1 VIVWGDPRA
10 VEGVKV
16 TEQVPCTRSQLL
28 DEKTPDPSLDQE
40 TVPDGLTPDTVAVT
54 VVGAAD
60 GTVPGFSCTTVVVA
74 GNGYPMTMKAPVR
87 AETGMSPHIDVPGV
101 TVIPVAATHPYPE
114 K

>member
-16 TEQVPCTRSQLL
+16 TEQAPFTRSQVL

-40 TVPDGLTPDTVAVT
+40 IVPDGLAPDTVAVT
-54 VVGAAD
+54 VVGSTD
-60 GTVPGFSCTTVVVA
+60 EIVSGFNCTMVVVA
-74 GNGYPMTMKAPVR
+74 GNGCPMTREAPIR
-87 AETGMSPHIDVPGV
+87 AETGMSPHIDFWGV

>member
-16 TEQVPCTRSQLL
+16 TEQVPFARSQVL
-28 DEKTPDPSLDQE
+28 DEKTPDPSLDQV
-40 TVPDGLTPDTVAVT
+40 TVPDGLAPDTVAVT
-54 VVGAAD
+54 VVGSND
-60 GTVPGFSCTTVVVA
+60 EIVPGFSCTVVVVA
-74 GNGYPMTMKAPVR
+74 GNVCPMTREAPIR
-87 AETGMSPHIDVPGV
+87 AETGMSPHIDAWGF